1 MSATIT
7 WRVQSLLCKKQEDN
21 LQDVV
26 YQVAYSCV
34 ANQTQDG
41 TDYVE
46 SVNSGVDIALVPDGS
61 FIPFDQLTEAEV
73 LQWVWSNGVEKDKVE
88 AGLQSMI
95 DKKINS
101 NDVVP
106 PLPWV
111 PSGPLA
117 EPDISQPSA

>member
-7 WRVQSLLCKKQEDN
+7 WRVQSLLCKKQEDG

-34 ANQTQDG
+34 AEQTQNG

-46 SVNSGVDIALVPDGS
+46 SINSGVEIAFNPGGN

-95 DKKINS
+95 DQKINS
-101 NDVVP
+101 NDVAP
-106 PLPWV
+106 PMPWIA
-111 PSGPLA
+111 S
-117 EPDISQPSA
+117 S